1 MEMMPGMEDYSQDE
15 HVLDKFGRNVNQE
28 VKAGKIDPVIGRDDE
43 IRKVIQILARK
54 TKNNVILIG
63 EPGVGKTAI
72 VEGLA
77 ERIVKNDVPN
87 TLKDKEIYE
96 LDMGALLAGAKYSGE
111 FEERLKAVLNK
122 IKASEGKIILF
133 IDEIHLIVGAGR
145 TEGAMDA
152 SNMLKPML
160 ARGEID
166 CIGATTLNEY
176 REFIEKDRA
185 LERRFQT
192 VLVSEPTVED
202 TITILRGLKERFET
216 YHGVRITDDALIAA
230 ATLSNRYITNRFLPD
245 KAIDLIDEACAG
257 IKVEIESMPAE
268 LDEVNRKIRSLEVE
282 RVALSKESDESSQKR
297 LQDLQGE
304 LQSYKAKSDTLTK
317 EWQKEKAQIS
327 EAKELKHTLEEDRN
341 QLATYFQE
349 GDYEKASRLQYQT
362 IPELEKRIKAITD
375 QSQNGE
381 KLVDEIVDAD
391 TIAKIVAKMTGIP
404 VARIQKGDR
413 EKVLDLPQTLARRVI
428 GQDEAI
434 RLVSNAIL
442 RQRAGIQSPNRPI
455 GSFLF
460 LGPTGV
466 GKTEVAKALA
476 EALFD
481 NENNIIRIDMS
492 EYMEK
497 YSVSRLIGAA
507 PGYVGYEEGGQLTE
521 KVRRNPYSIVLFD
534 EIEKADPEIFN
545 LLLQIL
551 DEGRLTDSQGHLVDF
566 KNTIIIMTSN
576 LGSEYILNGQRDK
589 VEMLLHQTFKPEFLN
604 RIDEIVYFNPL
615 SKDVQYKIVEKM
627 LGELAER
634 LKQQYYAV
642 TFTDAL
648 KHYIID
654 SSYSPAFG
662 ARPIKRFIEDKVETA
677 IATAIIKGDINTKDK
692 FICDVD
698 DKQNVVIRKD
708 LSVQA

>member
-1 MEMMPGMEDYSQDE
+1 M
-15 HVLDKFGRNVNQE
+15 
-28 VKAGKIDPVIGRDDE
+28 
-43 IRKVIQILARK
+43 
-54 TKNNVILIG
+54 
-63 EPGVGKTAI
+63 
-72 VEGLA
+72 
-77 ERIVKNDVPN
+77 
-87 TLKDKEIYE
+87 
-96 LDMGALLAGAKYSGE
+96 
-111 FEERLKAVLNK
+111 
-122 IKASEGKIILF
+122 
-133 IDEIHLIVGAGR
+133 
-145 TEGAMDA
+145 
-152 SNMLKPML
+152 
-160 ARGEID
+160 
-166 CIGATTLNEY
+166 
-176 REFIEKDRA
+176 
-185 LERRFQT
+185 
-192 VLVSEPTVED
+192 
-202 TITILRGLKERFET
+202 
-216 YHGVRITDDALIAA
+216 
-230 ATLSNRYITNRFLPD
+230 
-245 KAIDLIDEACAG
+245 
-257 IKVEIESMPAE
+257 
-268 LDEVNRKIRSLEVE
+268 
-282 RVALSKESDESSQKR
+282 
-297 LQDLQGE
+297 
-304 LQSYKAKSDTLTK
+304 
-317 EWQKEKAQIS
+317 
-327 EAKELKHTLEEDRN
+327 EEDRN